1 MPIHGSSAAFS
12 LDNSGGAP
20 TDLSAKARDVNFTI
34 DEAMHDTT
42 TFGSSSHTKTTGLKD
57 GKFTVMFVS
66 DNTIMDHLT
75 GLFTT
80 QSPGSSTTWSFIFG
94 PRGSTSGFEKFS
106 GECILT
112 SLPIPAVVDNI
123 ETITAQ
129 FEVTGAVTIGVY

>member
-1 MPIHGSSAAFS
+1 MAIHGSSCDFS
-12 LDNSGGAP
+12 LDNSGGTP
-20 TDLSAKARDVNFTI
+20 VNLSAKTREINFTL
-34 DEAMHDTT
+34 EQAMHDITV
-42 TFGSSSHTKTTGLKD
+42 FGQTSHTKTVGLKD
-57 GKFTVMFVS
+57 GKFTATFVS

-80 QSPGSSTTWSFIFG
+80 QTPGTSTTWSFIFG

-106 GECILT
+106 GEAILT
-112 SLPIPAVVDNI
+112 SLPLPVTVDGI